1 MCTSTLLEVK
11 QTMKKYGR
19 IPLICLSLLLC
30 LSLAL
35 GAFAAEGSLIAENL
49 EISTY
54 RGVAVGGR
62 LTVADDGCEVVG
74 FEITTPP
81 GKGSVELGDDG
92 CFVYTPHEGKKGKD
106 YFGYKAI
113 DSEGAYSQEAT
124 VIITIR
130 KQKTR
135 VTYSDMAE
143 HPAAWA
149 AVTLAENGI
158 FTGENIAGKHVFR
171 PDEPVTR
178 GQFLTMCMLVADTPL
193 MHDVKSTGFAD
204 DEAIAAWAKPYVGTA
219 LSRGYIK
226 GYESEEGIVFSPDES
241 ISATEAAV
249 MLDNILSLTEAV
261 AVWYSY
267 DEILPAWAVQSAA
280 NLSACD
286 IIPDSLSLLDDTLTR
301 AEAAEMICSAMDTLA
316 NRG

>member
-1 MCTSTLLEVK
+1 
-11 QTMKKYGR
+11 MKKSGQ
-19 IPLICLSLLLC
+19 ISVVCLALLLC

-35 GAFAAEGSLIAENL
+35 AAFADESSLIAENL

-62 LTVADDGCEVVG
+62 LTVADSGSEVVG
-74 FEITTPP
+74 FEVTTAP

-92 CFVYTPHEGKKGKD
+92 CFVYTPDEGKKGKD

-113 DSEGAYSQEAT
+113 DAEGHYSQEAT

-135 VTYSDMAE
+135 VTYADMAE

-149 AVTLAENGI
+149 AVTLAEEGI
-158 FTGENIAGKHVFR
+158 FTGENLAGKYVFR
-171 PDEPVTR
+171 PDEPVSR
-178 GQFLTMCMLVADTPL
+178 GQFLTMCMLAADTPL
-193 MHDVKSTGFAD
+193 MRDVSRTGFAD
-204 DEAIAAWAKPYVGTA
+204 DEAISAWAKPYVGTA
-219 LSRGYIK
+219 LSLGFIK
-226 GYESEEGIVFSPDES
+226 GYDSEEGVVFSPDEA

-267 DEILPAWAVQSAA
+267 DELLPDWAVQSAA
-280 NLSACD
+280 NLSASD
-286 IIPDSLSLLDDTLTR
+286 IIPESVSLLDDSLTR
-301 AEAAEMICSAMDTLA
+301 AEAAEMICKAMESVES
-316 NRG
+316 RG